1 MGVTAVV
8 MAGGKGTRMG
18 LSSEKPLI
26 QVGGKPAIEHVIES
40 LQAAKKVDS
49 IVVAVTDFA
58 PKTMDFVSKFPVK
71 IVKTPGKEYIF
82 DMQYVVK
89 KLKLETV
96 LTIAADLPLITSE
109 IIDRIAEDYERCGKP
124 ALAVVVP
131 MKTKAKLG
139 MSGEYA
145 FTLGDKLV
153 VPSGINIIDGRKID
167 EEEMEQEICVL
178 DREEIAVNINTVQ
191 ELQTAERMFKK
202 AAEANCSKQT
212 IPPLI

>member
-8 MAGGKGTRMG
+8 TAGGKGSRMG
-18 LSSEKPLI
+18 LSGEKPLLE
-26 QVGGKPAIEHVIES
+26 VGGKPAIAHVIES
-40 LQAAKKVDS
+40 LQAAKKVES

-58 PKTMDFVSKFPVK
+58 PKTADFVSKFPVK
-71 IVKTPGKEYIF
+71 IVKTPGKEYIY
-82 DMQYVVK
+82 DMQYVIK

-109 IIDRIAEDYERCGKP
+109 IIDSIAEDYERCGKP
-124 ALAVVVP
+124 ALTVVVP
-131 MKTKAKLG
+131 METKTKLG

-153 VPSGINIIDGRKID
+153 VPTGINMIDGRKID
-167 EEEMEQEICVL
+167 EEELDQEICVL

-191 ELQTAERMFKK
+191 ELRTAESMFKK
-202 AAEANCSKQT
+202 VVTA
-212 IPPLI
+212 